1 MKFKKMLFI
10 CLSVVMSIIPNSF
23 ALANVKTPT
32 TILSSVFPTSS
43 LTRAEY
49 EDWFFENQDEN
60 AIEKYNSLTD
70 EQKDKLVSYLSDP
83 YLLID
88 TLEANI
94 TPNSSRVFNNGD
106 LIVSV
111 EEVIEN
117 LSEETIKAATQTVKA
132 TYVRTTS
139 IFGLKVFET
148 TAWIQ
153 YTHNGSEIIS
163 IDGSNIFTSVNWY
176 VIFKAVYSGKTTWKT
191 TMTAYAS
198 SDIVW
203 EVSIEDYG
211 VTTGSNYIRVS
222 GNTSNT
228 AGGYYE

>member
-49 EDWFFENQDEN
+49 EALFFQNQDEN

-94 TPNSSRVFNNGD
+94 TPNSSRVLNNGD

-132 TYVRTTS
+132 TP
-139 IFGLKVFET
+139 
-148 TAWIQ
+148 
-153 YTHNGSEIIS
+153 
-163 IDGSNIFTSVNWY
+163 
-176 VIFKAVYSGKTTWKT
+176 
-191 TMTAYAS
+191 
-198 SDIVW
+198 
-203 EVSIEDYG
+203 
-211 VTTGSNYIRVS
+211 
-222 GNTSNT
+222 
-228 AGGYYE
+228 